1 LFSGAVAEIAI
12 PPLPGGRVLLDR
24 RVGRSVDTLF
34 QMMHTNSQFFRT
46 WLVRAALIY
55 YVCL

>member
-1 LFSGAVAEIAI
+1 LFSGAVAAVAI
-12 PPLPGGRVLLDR
+12 PPLPGGRILLDR

-46 WLVRAALIY
+46 WLVRAALRI
-55 YVCL
+55 